1 MTKNQSFAQ
10 IPRATVIQL
19 CRSTIA
25 EIQNKRS
32 EKEKAWI
39 ESHRGMTGWFKKRR
53 PQTDAEVVSA
63 AGLDAFLEVPS
74 IYAWGTLETAKKLL
88 DLATAS
94 DENFINVTAEDFQAI
109 K

>member
-1 MTKNQSFAQ
+1 MREIKSFTK
-10 IPRATVIQL
+10 IKRDTVVSL
-19 CRSTIA
+19 CRKTIA
-25 EIQNKRS
+25 EIEAKRA

-39 ESHRGMTGWFKKRR
+39 ESRRGMTGWFKNRR

-63 AGLDAFLEVPS
+63 AGWDAFLEVPS
-74 IYAWGTLETAKKLL
+74 SYAWGTLDTAKKLL

-94 DENFINVTAEDFQAI
+94 EDDFISITAEDFQAI